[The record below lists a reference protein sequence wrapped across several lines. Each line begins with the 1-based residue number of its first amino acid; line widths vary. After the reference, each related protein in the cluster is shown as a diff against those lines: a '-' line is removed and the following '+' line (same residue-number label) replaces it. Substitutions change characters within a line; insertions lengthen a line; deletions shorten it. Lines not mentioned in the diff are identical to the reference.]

1 MIKLWLFILR
11 VTCVIQ
17 LVIAVS
23 KSFTSLIS
31 LFADWEFIYF
41 FQALAFALISA
52 LPIQVFIILSN
63 NYPDRIIE
71 GKQKKNFNRLFLINF
86 LLIAFL
92 FGFIFYDYRKLR
104 TPSPITDPF
113 PFINFCISVIMLAF
127 HLIILAGLI
136 WLRSTIYDNV
146 MRKQFDFEMQDEND

>member
-1 MIKLWLFILR
+1 MIRLWLFILR
-11 VTCVIQ
+11 VICVIQ

-31 LFADWEFIYF
+31 LFADWEFIYL
-41 FQALAFALISA
+41 FQSVGFAVIAA
-52 LPIQVFIILSN
+52 LPVQVFIILST

-71 GKQKKNFNRLFLINF
+71 GRQKKKFNRLFLINF

-92 FGFIFYDYRKLR
+92 FGFIFYDYRQMKTGLG
-104 TPSPITDPF
+104 IIDPF
-113 PFINFCISVIMLAF
+113 PFINFFISVTMLAF
-127 HLIILAGLI
+127 QLVILYGLI

-146 MRKQFDFEMQDEND
+146 MQKQFDFEMQDEND